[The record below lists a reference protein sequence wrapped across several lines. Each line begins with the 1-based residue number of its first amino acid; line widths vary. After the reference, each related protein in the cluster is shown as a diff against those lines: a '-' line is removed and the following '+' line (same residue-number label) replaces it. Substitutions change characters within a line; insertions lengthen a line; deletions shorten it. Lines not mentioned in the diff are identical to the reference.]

1 MNSKLILHIDENH
14 PVLIKGLEDLGF
26 ENHVAYNKSLK
37 KILNDLP
44 NYIGVVIRS
53 RFPIDKKFI
62 NHATNLKFIARVG
75 SGIENIDVN
84 YAYNKNILT
93 ITAPEGN
100 SNAVGEQSLGMLL
113 CLMNKLHEANSS
125 VKKGEWQRENYRGC
139 ELDGKTVGII
149 GYGNTGKSFA
159 KKLRGFDLEVICHDI
174 KAHIGDENAK
184 QVSLEELQNHAKILS
199 LNIPQSSETNGMID
213 QKFIKQ
219 MKNPFWFI
227 NTSRGKSVVTSALV
241 KGLISKKILGAGLDV
256 LEYESASFH
265 SIFNYSNRPKDLNYL
280 LTSEKVLLSP
290 HVAGLTFESH
300 IKLAQTIVAKVASLG
315 Y

>member
-174 KAHIGDENAK
+174 KAHIGDENAQ
-184 QVSLEELQNHAKILS
+184 QVSLEELQNRAKILS

>member
-14 PVLIKGLEDLGF
+14 PLLIKGLEDLGF

-174 KAHIGDENAK
+174 KAHIGDENAQ
-184 QVSLEELQNHAKILS
+184 QVSLEELQNRAKILS